1 MQQKSPSMLQN
12 MIDDLKDSTGTAVRM
27 TSLAAG
33 AALSAFVTTSF
44 LCAAIFVMVLQRY
57 GLIAACLSG
66 AAVFFTV
73 TLIAAGCYL
82 YRRRQI
88 RALRVAAARQS
99 QSTFATAL
107 ADPMV
112 IAAGLQIV
120 RFVGPTRLLPVLA
133 IGGIAFG
140 LLARRPPGE
149 AAE

>member
-44 LCAAIFVMVLQRY
+44 LCAAIFVMVLH